1 MFAFGQMW
9 HCALWLCIFNPSK
22 KAILVQSFSNCTGVS
37 LCVALWFCCSFPDCM
52 VWPWGDFAGHRVLW
66 RLWHCVNTP
75 ECSRLQI
82 GKDSVFMEVLTHAGD
97 QLMKCIWLA
106 APGFYT
112 LLILT
117 CFTPLMPDLRF
128 CISLMCLLS
137 YLLQVLSWV
146 CSNH

>member
-22 KAILVQSFSNCTGVS
+22 QAILVQSLSNCTGVN
-37 LCVALWFCCSFPDCM
+37 LCVALWFCCSFSDCM

-97 QLMKCIWLA
+97 QLMKCTWLA

-112 LLILT
+112 HPDMIYTTDVWPSFLHFINV
-117 CFTPLMPDLRF
+117 FTFIVVAGLELN
-128 CISLMCLLS
+128 L
-137 YLLQVLSWV
+137 
-146 CSNH
+146 